1 MGAKGRKLA
10 RVKHVAAAVLLAAV
24 CFYPSLAPR
33 PVCAEDT
40 PSPGA
45 IAGKVTD
52 AISGEVLS
60 FCNVVLDS
68 IARGTITDTHGHFVL
83 YMIPPGKYTLI
94 ISRIGHATFRL
105 EPVIVSPGDTTTVRV
120 ELKPVILK
128 ADPIIVTATRVEQ
141 TARMAPA
148 SVSVVT
154 AEEIGNQVPVTFDRA
169 IENVAGLT
177 AFRSTGGISVQ
188 SISIRGS
195 SDVAGGGVGNRVLLL
210 IDGRPALTS
219 DTGGAFWSLVPVQ
232 FVDRVEIVKGAF
244 SSLYGSTAMGGVIN
258 VITRRPDYASA
269 GRVEMKLGFIEKAP
283 SDIRYTDQTKLQ
295 SEVVADYSGKTG
307 RLSYLVS
314 SSRKESDGYAENTG
328 YRIYDLYGKVIYD
341 ISTERKLDFTL
352 GGGNARNEYPH
363 AWISS
368 AQPLQMREAY
378 RDDRQE
384 KNYFTGDLH
393 YWGLTGTDTK
403 YSMRA
408 YYYQHEQDSYFN
420 EDDPNQTIPGN
431 EAFGTKTNIDGRKIG
446 NILQLDT
453 RLGERNRV
461 VVGADVQID
470 NVRSAPD
477 TIVYGNHQINNYAL
491 LAQDDITLLN
501 SLSATVGARY
511 DWNHLVG
518 GRTLDQISPKVA
530 LVWAPVRQVS
540 VRALYG
546 QAFRAPTI
554 AELFLREELGGGV
567 AFVPNPGLN
576 AEHLVNSYEGGVR
589 WTPRAVFDVEVAA
602 FRYEYED
609 LIYWEEIS
617 DELGV
622 TYTIYQ
628 VRNLNSA
635 LMQGVETTLRSRWRT
650 LSLTANLTY
659 LDARDTSPGR
669 TDDFLAYRPKYS
681 GGGGADL
688 VLGRWTVH
696 GDGRYRSKIDEVFL
710 YPRQAP
716 NAYWVF
722 NGSLQ
727 YHLNGAWLLTVKG
740 NNLFN
745 ERYEEL
751 ARYRM
756 PGRNWLFGAQ
766 FSF

>member
-1 MGAKGRKLA
+1 MPGPA
-10 RVKHVAAAVLLAAV
+10 R
-24 CFYPSLAPR
+24 
-33 PVCAEDT
+33 AEDT

-45 IAGKVTD
+45 IAGRVTD
-52 AISGEVLS
+52 AETGEVLS
-60 FCNVVLDS
+60 YCNVVLDS
-68 IARGTITDTHGHFVL
+68 IASGTITDTRGRFVL
-83 YMIPPGKYTLI
+83 YMLPPGKYTLI
-94 ISRIGHATFRL
+94 VSRIGHATFRL
-105 EPVIVSPGDTTTVRV
+105 ESVAVVAGDTTHVRIALESV
-120 ELKPVILK
+120 TLP

-154 AEEIGNQVPVTFDRA
+154 GDEIGKQVPVTFDRA

-232 FVDRVEIVKGAF
+232 FVDRVEVVKGAF

-283 SDIRYTDQTKLQ
+283 PDIRYTDETKLQ
-295 SEVVADYSGKTG
+295 SEIVADYSGKTN

-314 SSRKESDGYAENTG
+314 ASRKESDGYSENTG
-328 YRIYDLYGKVIYD
+328 YEFYDLYGKILYD
-341 ISTERKLDFTL
+341 ISAERNLDFTL
-352 GGGNARNEYPH
+352 GGGNSDNEYPH

-368 AQPLQMREAY
+368 AQPLEVRDSY
-378 RDDRQE
+378 RDDRQL
-384 KNYFTGDLH
+384 KNYYSGDLH
-393 YWGLTGTDTK
+393 YWGLSGNDTK

-408 YYYQHEQDSYFN
+408 YYYHHEQDSYFN
-420 EDDPNQTIPGN
+420 ENDPGQQIPGN
-431 EAFGTKTNIDGRKIG
+431 ELYGTQTTIDGDKIG

-461 VVGADVQID
+461 VVGGDLQID
-470 NVRSAPD
+470 YVESAPD
-477 TIVYGNHQINNYAL
+477 SIVYGDHQINNYAL
-491 LAQDDITLLN
+491 FVQDDITISN
-501 SLSATVGARY
+501 TVSATVGGRY

-518 GRTLDQISPKVA
+518 DRTLDQMSPKVA
-530 LVWAPVRQVS
+530 MVWTPAQQFS
-540 VRALYG
+540 MRALYG

-554 AELFLREELGGGV
+554 AELFLQEELGGGV
-567 AFVPNPGLN
+567 AFVPNPDLD
-576 AEHLVNSYEGGVR
+576 AEHLINSYETGVR
-589 WTPRAVFDVEVAA
+589 WSPAAIFDIEAAA

-609 LIYWEEIS
+609 MIYWIEIS
-617 DELGV
+617 QELGV
-622 TYTIYQ
+622 PYTIYQ

-650 LSLTANLTY
+650 LTMTANLTY
-659 LDARDTSPGR
+659 LDARDTSPDR
-669 TDDFLAYRPKYS
+669 TDDLLAYRPKYS
-681 GGGGADL
+681 GGFGADL
-688 VLGRWTVH
+688 GLGRWMVH
-696 GDGRYRSKIDEVFL
+696 ADGRYRSDIEEVFL

-716 NAYWVF
+716 AAYWIF

-727 YHLNGAWLLTVKG
+727 CRLNGAWLLTVKG
-740 NNLFN
+740 NNLLN
-745 ERYEEL
+745 EQYEEL

-756 PGRNWLFGAQ
+756 PGRNWLFGVQ